1 MGISG
6 SHAASAENEMPDD
19 QAVHDEKREAMQNR
33 IFYLCFVLVL
43 LCFAFAQQSVNADQS
58 ARSAPSKN
66 VASQP
71 KLADLL
77 EAKVRA
83 AWTAFKNK
91 DKDGYAEFLTD
102 DFQAVEADGDGERPK
117 PQILRE
123 VEHSMYTDYLLQLF
137 QVQQLGPNYA
147 FVTYESTIQF
157 PSASA
162 TRYRR
167 IFVGELWTQRDGQWK
182 IMRYQETP
190 VR

>member
-1 MGISG
+1 MRNWI
-6 SHAASAENEMPDD
+6 
-19 QAVHDEKREAMQNR
+19 
-33 IFYLCFVLVL
+33 LCACIALALPGFV
-43 LCFAFAQQSVNADQS
+43 FAQQPAVADKAVQS
-58 ARSAPSKN
+58 TPSKN
-66 VASQP
+66 TTPQP

-83 AWTAFKNK
+83 AWAAFKKK

-117 PQILRE
+117 PHILRE

-147 FVTYESTIQF
+147 FVTYESTMQF
-157 PSASA
+157 LQGSA

-167 IFVGELWTQRDGQWK
+167 VFIGELWAKRDGQWK
-182 IMRYQETP
+182 MMRYQETP

>member
-1 MGISG
+1 MRNWILP
-6 SHAASAENEMPDD
+6 ACIALALP
-19 QAVHDEKREAMQNR
+19 
-33 IFYLCFVLVL
+33 
-43 LCFAFAQQSVNADQS
+43 CFAFAQQPGAADKAAQDT
-58 ARSAPSKN
+58 PSKS
-66 VASQP
+66 ATAQP

-83 AWTAFKNK
+83 AWATFKAK

-102 DFQAVEADGDGERPK
+102 DFQAVEADGDGERSK
-117 PQILRE
+117 ARILRE

-137 QVQQLGPNYA
+137 QVQELGTNYA

-157 PSASA
+157 PNGPA

-167 IFVGELWTQRDGQWK
+167 VFIGELWTKRDAQWR
-182 IMRYQETP
+182 MVRYQETP